1 MSRHINPLQLAL
13 RLTAIILMLTSLPVL
28 AIEWS
33 NTELHFQYGE
43 LEVPRF
49 AAPFGEPSEDDTF
62 ILTLQHA
69 SGWKYGDNFLFID
82 WLHASD
88 SNTFNDNNFYGEF
101 YSNFSL
107 GRLTGR
113 DWSIGPI
120 KDVGL
125 VLGINM
131 ARDNNVIK
139 YLPGVRFDLDLAG
152 FKFAKL
158 LVTAYLDDNDGPQSN
173 PKNAPIEDDSW
184 LVDFA
189 WAYPFKLGSTSW
201 SFEGHAE
208 YIHQRDNEFGS
219 TVHSWLL
226 AQPQLRFDLG
236 KQLWGVEKQ
245 LFIGIEYQYWHNKLG
260 DKTTDESAIQA
271 LAVWRF

>member
-1 MSRHINPLQLAL
+1 MPRYINPLTLAQC
-13 RLTAIILMLTSLPVL
+13 LTAILLICMSLPAL

-33 NTELHFQYGE
+33 NTELHFQHGE

-49 AAPFGEPSEDDTF
+49 AAPFGEPAEDDTF

-82 WLHASD
+82 WLHAAE

-158 LVTAYLDDNDGPQSN
+158 LVTAYLDDNDGPQRN
-173 PKNAPIEDDSW
+173 PNNAPIEDDSW

-189 WAYPFKLGSTSW
+189 WAYPFKLGSTNW

-236 KQLWGVEKQ
+236 KQLWGEEKQ
-245 LFIGIEYQYWHNKLG
+245 LFIGIEYQYWNNKLG
-260 DKTTDESAIQA
+260 DKTTDESAVQA